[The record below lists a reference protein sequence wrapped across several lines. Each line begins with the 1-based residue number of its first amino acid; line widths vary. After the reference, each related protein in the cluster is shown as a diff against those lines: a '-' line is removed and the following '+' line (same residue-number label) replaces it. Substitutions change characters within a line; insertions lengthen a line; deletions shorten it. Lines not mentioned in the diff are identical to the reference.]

1 MNRGLIVGG
10 AAVAVIAGAGGLAYA
25 TAAAGSQLFGQ
36 VLVAPMGAA
45 QIALTFDDGPNPA
58 ATPYLLDLLARHGV
72 RATFFLI
79 GRYALAERLLVRR
92 VVEEGHAVGNHTMT
106 HPRLPLCSHA
116 RIAQE
121 IDGAQKAIEDVAGTA
136 VRLFRPPHGYRTP
149 YVLCAARERGM
160 VTTTW
165 NVIGND
171 WKLPTA
177 ERITRRVEAGMA
189 RNRSA
194 GWASNVVLHDGSQ
207 ATPRADRLRTV
218 AATAMLLAQSK
229 GMGLRFVMLEEWL

>member
-1 MNRGLIVGG
+1 MDRGLIVSG
-10 AAVAVIAGAGGLAYA
+10 AGAVIAGAGVMAYA
-25 TAAAGSQLFGQ
+25 TVAPRSQLFGR
-36 VLVAPMGAA
+36 VLVAPRGTA

-58 ATPYLLDLLARHGV
+58 ATPYLLDLLARHEV

-79 GRYALAERLLVRR
+79 GRYALAEHGLVRR
-92 VVEEGHAVGNHTMT
+92 MVAEGHALGNHTMT
-106 HPRLPLCSHA
+106 HPRLPLCSRP
-116 RIAQE
+116 RILKE
-121 IDGAQKAIEDVAGTA
+121 IRDGQRAIEDLAGTA

-149 YVLCAARERGM
+149 YALHAARECGM

-165 NVIGND
+165 NIIGND

-177 ERITRRVEAGMA
+177 ELITRRVEAGIA

-194 GWASNVVLHDGSQ
+194 GRASNAVLHDGSQ

-218 AATAMLLAQSK
+218 AATAVLLERGKALGS
-229 GMGLRFVMLEEWL
+229 RFVTVEEWL